1 MTTSITLADIAARI
15 DMLEMRCSRCGRAG
29 RRRVTRLIERHG
41 GSMLLPDLRM
51 KLVQGCDRAGGYD
64 YDRNRQAARTRSGNL
79 AKFIRHGCTQD
90 HRRG

>member
-41 GSMLLPDLRM
+41 GSMRLPDLRAE
-51 KLVQGCDRAGGYD
+51 LVKGCDRAGGHD
-64 YDRNRQAARTRSGNL
+64 YDRCDVFFPQL
-79 AKFIRHGCTQD
+79 ATSS
-90 HRRG
+90 